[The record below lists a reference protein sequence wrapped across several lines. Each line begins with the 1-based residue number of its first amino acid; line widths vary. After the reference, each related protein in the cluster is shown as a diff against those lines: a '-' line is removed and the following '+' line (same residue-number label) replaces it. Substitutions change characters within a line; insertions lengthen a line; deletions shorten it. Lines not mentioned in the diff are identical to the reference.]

1 MILDFINSAKK
12 NNKKLL
18 AILLDPDKLDLMDIS
33 KTIQKINKSKANLIF
48 IGGSLL
54 FKNVLDQ
61 FVTKVKENTK
71 LPILLFPGSTMQI
84 TNKADGILFLQLI
97 SGRNSEYLI
106 SNQVIAAP
114 LLRQTNL
121 EVISTGYMLIESG
134 RETTASYISNTKPI
148 PAHKPEI
155 AMATAM
161 AGEYIGNK
169 LIYMDGGSGALNP
182 IAAKMIKKVAKN
194 INLPIIIGGG
204 LKTKESIQ
212 AAYDAGATV
221 VVVGTAFEQ
230 DENLLESLQ

>member
-1 MILDFINSAKK
+1 MILDLINSAKK

-106 SNQVIAAP
+106 SNQVIVAP
-114 LLRQTNL
+114 LLRQTKL

-182 IAAKMIKKVAKN
+182 IPAKMIKKVAKN